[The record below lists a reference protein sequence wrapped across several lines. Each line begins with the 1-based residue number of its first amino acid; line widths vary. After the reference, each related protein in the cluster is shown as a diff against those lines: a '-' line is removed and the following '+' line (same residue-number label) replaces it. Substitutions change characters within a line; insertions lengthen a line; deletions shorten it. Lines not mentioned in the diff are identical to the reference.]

1 MRKPFGG
8 IVLDSAF
15 RLVVPFTIIYGV
27 YVLTHGEFSPGGGF
41 QAGAL
46 LAVGIVLARLVQGE
60 NTKFNMKGTTA
71 VMLAGLGAFI
81 YALTGFLPL
90 FFGGNFLEYA
100 YLPVHMH
107 EVAEMHA
114 FGILMIEVGVTLTV
128 MTTIID
134 IMDII
139 IGKGED
145 LDE

>member
-1 MRKPFGG
+1 
-8 IVLDSAF
+8 
-15 RLVVPFTIIYGV
+15 
-27 YVLTHGEFSPGGGF
+27 
-41 QAGAL
+41 
-46 LAVGIVLARLVQGE
+46 
-60 NTKFNMKGTTA
+60 
-71 VMLAGLGAFI
+71 MLAGLGAFI

-90 FFGGNFLEYA
+90 FFGCNFLEYA

>member
-71 VMLAGLGAFI
+71 VILAGLGAFI

-90 FFGGNFLEYA
+90 FFGGTFLEYA
-100 YLPVHMH
+100 CLPVHMH
-107 EVAEMHA
+107 EVAELHA
-114 FGILMIEVGVTLTV
+114 LGILMIEVGVTLTV

-139 IGKGED
+139 IGKGEE